1 MDHLPAFS
9 LQHVFRVLTCIAI
22 GLFLGISGCASI
34 EQQYAGYTVIDKDI
48 RRGTRK
54 VPVRVTSCVTP
65 RGQIV
70 CERRYGAFDEC
81 SLQCKTP
88 ENTWIERP
96 EGYGGYEDKP
106 FTEYYLVLQSP
117 SGSVEKKETNEQQ
130 FRAALLGH
138 TFGASARVPSPVPV
152 TQAPA
157 HGSNGVGT
165 KRHSDNPSQSTP
177 APESATSMVRKI
189 SISDAQRKLNALGF
203 DVGPPDGLAGSR
215 TVRAIRKFQ
224 ASRKITVSGKLDQAT
239 ISELLK

>member
-1 MDHLPAFS
+1 MDIPAFS
-9 LQHVFRVLTCIAI
+9 LRRILRVLTCIAI

-34 EQQYAGYTVIDKDI
+34 EQQYAGYKVIDKDI
-48 RRGTRK
+48 LHGTRK

-96 EGYGGYEDKP
+96 KGYGGYEDKP

-130 FRAALLGH
+130 FRAAVVGQ
-138 TFGASARVPSPVPV
+138 TVGASARVPSPAPV
-152 TQAPA
+152 TRSSTQ
-157 HGSNGVGT
+157 GFVGVDAT
-165 KRHSDNPSQSTP
+165 RSSDNSSQSTHD
-177 APESATSMVRKI
+177 PESAKSVVRTI
-189 SISDAQRKLNALGF
+189 SVSDAQSKLNSLGF
-203 DVGPPDGLAGSR
+203 DVGLPDGLAGSR
-215 TVRAIRKFQ
+215 TVRAIRTFQ
-224 ASRKITVSGKLDQAT
+224 ASRKIAVSGKLDQAT
-239 ISELLK
+239 ISELFK